1 MANPVP
7 GSVEYAYNRMYIV
20 INPNPSKGPPTYRIS
35 DPDDL
40 AGPGG
45 GSGTGVAYDFD
56 GKAPIN
62 VDTTPGVGNN
72 PHIVETS
79 MDIAQLDDRAT

>member
-1 MANPVP
+1 MAKPVP
-7 GSVEYAYNRMYIV
+7 GDIEYAYNRTYIV
-20 INPNPSKGPPTYRIS
+20 INPNPVLGPPTYRIS

-40 AGPGG
+40 SNGGG
-45 GSGTGVAYDFD
+45 GSGGTVYDFD
-56 GKAPIN
+56 GELPI
-62 VDTTPGVGNN
+62 VVSTTPGVGNN